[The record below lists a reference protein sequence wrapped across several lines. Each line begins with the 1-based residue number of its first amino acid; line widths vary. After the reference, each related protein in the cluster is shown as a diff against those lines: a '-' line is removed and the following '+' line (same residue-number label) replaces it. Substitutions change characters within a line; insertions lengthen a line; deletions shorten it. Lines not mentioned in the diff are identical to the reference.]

1 MAKMYIMV
9 GIPASGKS
17 TLARE
22 RANKEN
28 AIYLSSDSIR
38 FEIFGDENIQEN
50 NNLVFETMNKRAS
63 QSLRDG
69 IDVYYDAMNLSRKRR
84 KGLMRQMPRNTE
96 FVAIYLHSNYHESTY
111 RNNKRKRSVPQHV
124 IEKSYKSLEIPVLGE
139 GFSNIEIV
147 GVESTQDYKEYSS
160 EFFKLLQGLKEESH
174 DKLFFVLGKM
184 LGIFNDMYNMPQ
196 DSTYHPFSIS
206 RHTYHVYKAMKET
219 EYKNDINML
228 VASLLHD
235 SGKPFCKTFYNY
247 KGDLKRYASFYNH
260 ERVSSQVV
268 YDFWE
273 VVPYFD
279 KNLVSTLC
287 QFHMKLHDPNC
298 KRDELI
304 KLVGQDTYDM
314 LVVLNECD
322 KKGK

>member
-22 RANKEN
+22 RAHKEK
-28 AIYLSSDSIR
+28 ATYLSSDNIR
-38 FEIFGDENIQEN
+38 LEIFGDENIQKN

-69 IDVYYDAMNLSRKRR
+69 TNVYYDAMNLSRKRR
-84 KGLMRQMPRNTE
+84 KGLMRQMPRDTE

-111 RNNKRKRSVPQHV
+111 RNNKRERNVPQHV
-124 IEKSYKSLEIPVLGE
+124 IEKSYKSLEIPILGE
-139 GFSNIEIV
+139 GFSNIEII
-147 GVESTQDYKEYSS
+147 GIESTQDCKVYSS
-160 EFFKLLQGLKEESH
+160 EFLKLLRGTKEESH

-184 LGIFNDMYNMPQ
+184 LYVFNDMYNMPQ

-219 EYKNDINML
+219 EYKNDIDML
-228 VASLLHD
+228 IASLLHD

-247 KGDLKRYASFYNH
+247 KGDLKKYASFYNH
-260 ERVSSQVV
+260 ERVSSQVA
-268 YDFWE
+268 YDFWS
-273 VVPYFD
+273 VLPYFNAD
-279 KNLVSTLC
+279 EVSMLC
-287 QFHMKLHDPNC
+287 QFHMRLHDPNC
-298 KRDELI
+298 KKDELKELI
-304 KLVGQDTYDM
+304 GEEIYDK